1 MDAQP
6 SERQEKPVS
15 IRNGDGSGRRAGR
28 GSQKKAQKRQ
38 AMKDKASKPKKAKA
52 SGAEQFDTP
61 LAVKPVQWLKL
72 AEREKLYVKSVPDF
86 QKMLLTDHRG
96 MRLAERVN
104 VAGIVSKAS
113 GVSESTVRRDIR
125 TLRLRAL
132 KGKAPAEVELYPYL
146 LHVKKMN
153 ALAEQFTE
161 RKIVF
166 EMSDADIEVEAEI
179 VSELRVSLEALIKKL
194 SYFSRDPAP
203 LENLH
208 DVLMD
213 ALTQCRREIK
223 DLTDSVGEFENRNK
237 E

>member
-1 MDAQP
+1 
-6 SERQEKPVS
+6 
-15 IRNGDGSGRRAGR
+15 
-28 GSQKKAQKRQ
+28 
-38 AMKDKASKPKKAKA
+38 MKDKASKPKKAKA

-125 TLRLRAL
+125 TLRHKAL

-146 LHVKKMN
+146 LHAKKMSD
-153 ALAEQFTE
+153 LAAKFRE
-161 RKIVF
+161 REIVF
-166 EMSDADIEVEAEI
+166 KMSDADLDVEAEI
-179 VSELRVSLEALIKKL
+179 VSELSVSLEALIRKL
-194 SYFSRDPAP
+194 SYYGGDPAP
-203 LENLH
+203 LESLH
-208 DVLMD
+208 DVLAD

-223 DLTDSVGEFENRNK
+223 DITDTANRTMSDDDIPF
-237 E
+237 

>member
-1 MDAQP
+1 
-6 SERQEKPVS
+6 
-15 IRNGDGSGRRAGR
+15 
-28 GSQKKAQKRQ
+28 
-38 AMKDKASKPKKAKA
+38 MKDKASKPKKAKA

-146 LHVKKMN
+146 LHVKKMK

-161 RKIVF
+161 RKYAF
-166 EMSDADIEVEAEI
+166 DMSDADFEVEAEI
-179 VSELRVSLEALIKKL
+179 VSELSVSLVALIRKL
-194 SYFSRDPAP
+194 SYFGRDPAP

-208 DVLMD
+208 DILTD
-213 ALTQCRREIK
+213 STTQCRKEIK
-223 DLTDSVGEFENRNK
+223 DLNDAASKGMSDDDIPF
-237 E
+237 

>member
-1 MDAQP
+1 
-6 SERQEKPVS
+6 
-15 IRNGDGSGRRAGR
+15 
-28 GSQKKAQKRQ
+28 
-38 AMKDKASKPKKAKA
+38 MKDKASKTKKAKA
-52 SGAEQFDTP
+52 SGAEQLDTP
-61 LAVKPVQWLKL
+61 LAAKPVQWLKL
-72 AEREKLYVKSVPDF
+72 AERERLYLKTVPEF

-146 LHVKKMN
+146 LHVKKMR

-161 RKIVF
+161 RQVSF
-166 EMSDADIEVEAEI
+166 EMNDADFEVEAEI

-194 SYFSRDPAP
+194 AYFGRDPAP
-203 LENLH
+203 IENLH
-208 DVLMD
+208 DVLAD
-213 ALTQCRREIK
+213 SLTQCRKQIK
-223 DLTDSVGEFENRNK
+223 DIIDRSKAMPDDDIPF
-237 E
+237 

>member
-1 MDAQP
+1 
-6 SERQEKPVS
+6 
-15 IRNGDGSGRRAGR
+15 
-28 GSQKKAQKRQ
+28 
-38 AMKDKASKPKKAKA
+38 MKDKASKPKKAKA

-132 KGKAPAEVELYPYL
+132 KGKAPSEVELYPYL
-146 LHVKKMN
+146 LHVKKMKV
-153 ALAEQFTE
+153 LAEQFSE
-161 RKIVF
+161 RQSSF
-166 EMSDADIEVEAEI
+166 EMSDADLEVEAEI
-179 VSELRVSLEALIKKL
+179 VSELRFSLEALIRKL
-194 SYFSRDPAP
+194 TYFGRDPAP

-208 DVLMD
+208 D
-213 ALTQCRREIK
+213 ALADSLTHCRKEIK
-223 DLTDSVGEFENRNK
+223 DLNEAISKSMSDDDIPF
-237 E
+237 